1 MNLLIIAGL
10 LGLAL
15 VAILVAVLLGMSEQQ
30 AEKAR
35 ANNATALP
43 ESAPAT
49 ASPVETGKVVTGNAP
64 SLPAL
69 SATTQ
74 KNALVNTDEQMLPA
88 LNGQFREFASELR
101 SLHQQAWELEQ
112 HLRGM
117 TEMVDRIE
125 NTPANHISIEEETRT
140 RSQAD
145 NL

>member
-35 ANNATALP
+35 AKNGTPA
-43 ESAPAT
+43 SAP
-49 ASPVETGKVVTGNAP
+49 ASPVETGKVVTGKASTVP
-64 SLPAL
+64 L
-69 SATTQ
+69 SAATQ
-74 KNALVNTDEQMLPA
+74 KNALVDTDEQMLPA

-117 TEMVDRIE
+117 TELVDRIE
-125 NTPANHISIEEETRT
+125 NTRANRISVEEETRT

>member
-35 ANNATALP
+35 ANTATALP
-43 ESAPAT
+43 ESAPVT
-49 ASPVETGKVVTGNAP
+49 ASPAEPGKVVANNTP
-64 SLPAL
+64 DFPAL
-69 SATTQ
+69 SATAQ
-74 KNALVNTDEQMLPA
+74 KNALVDTDEQMLPA

-112 HLRGM
+112 RLRGM

-125 NTPANHISIEEETRT
+125 NTRANHFNIEEETRT

-145 NL
+145 N

>member
-35 ANNATALP
+35 AHN
-43 ESAPAT
+43 AT
-49 ASPVETGKVVTGNAP
+49 ASPAETGKVVTSDTPA
-64 SLPAL
+64 LPAL

-74 KNALVNTDEQMLPA
+74 KNALVDTDEQMLPA

-112 HLRGM
+112 RLRGM
-117 TEMVDRIE
+117 TEIVDRIE
-125 NTPANHISIEEETRT
+125 NTRANQVSIEEET

>member
-1 MNLLIIAGL
+1 MNLLLIAGL

-35 ANNATALP
+35 ANNATASP

-49 ASPVETGKVVTGNAP
+49 ASPAESGKVVTSNIP
-64 SLPAL
+64 T

-74 KNALVNTDEQMLPA
+74 KNALVDTDEQMLPA

-112 HLRGM
+112 RLLGM

-125 NTPANHISIEEETRT
+125 NTRANHISIEEESRT
-140 RSQAD
+140 RSQTD

>member
-1 MNLLIIAGL
+1 MNLLLIAGL

-35 ANNATALP
+35 ANNATASP

-49 ASPVETGKVVTGNAP
+49 ASPAETGKVVTSNTP
-64 SLPAL
+64 T

-74 KNALVNTDEQMLPA
+74 KNALVDTDEQMLPA

-112 HLRGM
+112 HLRGI

-125 NTPANHISIEEETRT
+125 NTRANHISIEEESRT
-140 RSQAD
+140 RSQTD

>member
-1 MNLLIIAGL
+1 MNLLIIGGL

-15 VAILVAVLLGMSEQQ
+15 VAILVAVLLGMGEQR

-35 ANNATALP
+35 THN
-43 ESAPAT
+43 APAT
-49 ASPVETGKVVTGNAP
+49 STIATEAPPEVINAP
-64 SLPAL
+64 TSSYPAL
-69 SATTQ
+69 SSATG
-74 KNALVNTDEQMLPA
+74 KRVLVDTEEQMLPA

-125 NTPANHISIEEETRT
+125 IARANAVNIEEETRT

>member
-15 VAILVAVLLGMSEQQ
+15 VAILVAVLLGISEQQ

-35 ANNATALP
+35 AHNATALP

-49 ASPVETGKVVTGNAP
+49 ETVKAATGNSP
-64 SLPAL
+64 TLPAL

-74 KNALVNTDEQMLPA
+74 KNTLVDTDEQMLPA

-112 HLRGM
+112 RLRGM
-117 TEMVDRIE
+117 TEIVDRIE
-125 NTPANHISIEEETRT
+125 NTRANYINVEEETRT

>member
-35 ANNATALP
+35 VNNASALP

-49 ASPVETGKVVTGNAP
+49 ASPAETVVTGNAP
-64 SLPAL
+64 TLPF

-74 KNALVNTDEQMLPA
+74 KNVLVDSDEQMLPA

-112 HLRGM
+112 RLRGM

-125 NTPANHISIEEETRT
+125 NTRANHFNIEEETRT

>member
-1 MNLLIIAGL
+1 MNLLLIAGL

-35 ANNATALP
+35 ANNATASP

-49 ASPVETGKVVTGNAP
+49 ASPAESGKVVTSNI
-64 SLPAL
+64 PA

-74 KNALVNTDEQMLPA
+74 KNALVDTDEQMLPA

-112 HLRGM
+112 RLLGM

-125 NTPANHISIEEETRT
+125 NTRANHISIEEESRT
-140 RSQAD
+140 RSQTD

>member
-1 MNLLIIAGL
+1 MNLLLIAGL

-30 AEKAR
+30 AGKAR
-35 ANNATALP
+35 ANNATASP

-49 ASPVETGKVVTGNAP
+49 ASPAESGKVVTSNIP
-64 SLPAL
+64 T

-74 KNALVNTDEQMLPA
+74 KNALVDTDEQMLPA

-112 HLRGM
+112 RLLGM

-125 NTPANHISIEEETRT
+125 NTRANHISIEEESRT
-140 RSQAD
+140 RSQTD

>member
-10 LGLAL
+10 LALAL
-15 VAILVAVLLGMSEQQ
+15 VAILVAVLLSISEQQ
-30 AEKAR
+30 AEKTR
-35 ANNATALP
+35 KQDTITP
-43 ESAPAT
+43 STSAPAST
-49 ASPVETGKVVTGNAP
+49 APVEAGNTP
-64 SLPAL
+64 NRTAL

-74 KNALVNTDEQMLPA
+74 KDVLVDTDEQILPL

-101 SLHQQAWELEQ
+101 SLQQQASELEQ
-112 HLRGM
+112 RLRGM

-125 NTPANHISIEEETRT
+125 NTRANHISIEEDTHT

>member
-1 MNLLIIAGL
+1 MNLLLIAGL

-35 ANNATALP
+35 ANNATASP

-49 ASPVETGKVVTGNAP
+49 ASPAESGKVVTSNIP
-64 SLPAL
+64 T

-74 KNALVNTDEQMLPA
+74 KNALVDTDEQMLPA

-112 HLRGM
+112 RLLGM

-125 NTPANHISIEEETRT
+125 NTRANHISIEEE
-140 RSQAD
+140 
-145 NL
+145 